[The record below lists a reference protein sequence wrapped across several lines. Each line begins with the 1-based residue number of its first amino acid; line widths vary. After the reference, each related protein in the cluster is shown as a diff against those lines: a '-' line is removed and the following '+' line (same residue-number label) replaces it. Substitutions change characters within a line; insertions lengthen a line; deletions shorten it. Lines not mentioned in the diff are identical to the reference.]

1 MKGKKAGLRLM
12 HKVLGVSL
20 IPMIALFL
28 VALVSIRTACMDV
41 AMTMVTHE
49 LNAAQYAFEVAVGN
63 ISQGTYMFTN
73 GKFYK
78 GKKCLD
84 DNTQFFDNFK
94 QEIDLEVAVFYK
106 ETCVATSLM
115 DENGERMRGMIADEE
130 IVDIVINQGQN
141 YSVQGYK
148 LGANSY
154 YGLFCPL
161 YQYNKDEIIGMTFVG
176 LDQDMVNDIYESTMI
191 NSVIQL
197 ILIMIVGCVAMVFVV
212 IIIIK
217 SIKHVIGNLDE
228 VAQGSLTIVMHEKLL
243 SRSDE
248 IGDIARSVHTLIQ
261 NLRDMVSSII
271 HSSGEIDEVSG
282 SFSESFAK
290 MSEYIANVDTAVE
303 EMAKGS
309 TQQAQD
315 TQGVSNEVQ
324 EMGNA
329 IDSTTE
335 NIAQL
340 VNNTNKMREYNRSV
354 DNTLVE
360 LIRISEETKEAFGVV
375 YEQTNVTNQ
384 SAQEIQSAADVITD
398 IADQTNLLSL
408 NASIEAARAGEH
420 GKGFAVVADEIRK
433 LAEQSKDSAAQITG
447 IIDLLIKNSNT
458 TVDTMK
464 KVTDIIEKQGEE
476 LNETKEVFGS
486 LNGEIEAV
494 GGAVDNIRGE
504 MEQLDSLKESV
515 QSAVTNLAAIAEE
528 NAASTE
534 ETSASMQELRNIV
547 RDCSQDVEKIIVVSE
562 DLSANTKKFT
572 MEINS
577 AMEERPAVA
586 QVIYAP
592 MEENEPT
599 NEMEEMPKTTEMIS
613 ENVSEDTSG
622 EV

>member
-1 MKGKKAGLRLM
+1 MKGKMTGLRLM
-12 HKVLGVSL
+12 HKVLGVAL
-20 IPMIALFL
+20 FPMIALFFVGL
-28 VALVSIRTACMDV
+28 ISIRSACMDV

-94 QEIDLEVAVFYK
+94 QEIDLEVAVFYQ
-106 ETCVATSLM
+106 ETCTATSLM
-115 DENGERMRGMIADEE
+115 DENGERMRGMIADAE
-130 IVDIVINQGQN
+130 IFDAVVNQGLN
-141 YSVQGYK
+141 YSVENYK
-148 LGANSY
+148 FGANTY

-161 YQYNKDEIIGMTFVG
+161 YQYNKDEIVGMTFVG
-176 LDQDMVNDIYESTMI
+176 LDQTIVHDIYESTLI
-191 NSVIQL
+191 SSVIQL
-197 ILIMIVGCVAMVFVV
+197 VLIMIIGCAAIVFVV
-212 IIIIK
+212 IVIIK
-217 SIKHVIGNLDE
+217 SIKNVIGNLDE
-228 VAQGSLTIVMHEKLL
+228 VAQGSLTLVMHEKLL
-243 SRSDE
+243 ARSDE
-248 IGDIARSVHTLIQ
+248 IGDIARSVHTLVQ
-261 NLRDMVSSII
+261 NLRDMVASII
-271 HSSGEIDEVSG
+271 HSSGEIDDVSG
-282 SFSESFAK
+282 SFSDSFAR
-290 MSEYIANVDTAVE
+290 MSEYIANVDIAVE

-309 TQQAQD
+309 TQQAHD

-335 NIAQL
+335 NITQ
-340 VNNTNKMREYNRSV
+340 
-354 DNTLVE
+354 
-360 LIRISEETKEAFGVV
+360 
-375 YEQTNVTNQ
+375 
-384 SAQEIQSAADVITD
+384 
-398 IADQTNLLSL
+398 
-408 NASIEAARAGEH
+408 
-420 GKGFAVVADEIRK
+420 

-447 IIDLLIKNSNT
+447 IIEVLIKNSNT

-476 LNETKEVFGS
+476 LNQTKDVFGS

-504 MEQLDSLKESV
+504 IEQLDSLKESV

-547 RDCSQDVEKIIVVSE
+547 QDCSHDVEKIMVVSE

-572 MEINS
+572 MEVNS
-577 AMEERPAVA
+577 VMEERAAVA
-586 QVIYAP
+586 KMVYAP
-592 MEENEPT
+592 EEDMGSVNESI
-599 NEMEEMPKTTEMIS
+599 EKTE
-613 ENVSEDTSG
+613 VSETVSE
-622 EV
+622 EVQE